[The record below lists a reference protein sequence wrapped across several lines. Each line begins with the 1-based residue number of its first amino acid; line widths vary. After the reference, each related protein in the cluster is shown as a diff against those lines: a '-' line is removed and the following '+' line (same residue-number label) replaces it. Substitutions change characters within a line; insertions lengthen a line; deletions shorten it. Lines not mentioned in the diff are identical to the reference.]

1 MDRGVEKAWLL
12 EFCGMVHSDAPCRL
26 MGAQQF
32 SKAALEES
40 LFVGCLRQAGKERAL
55 DISF

>member
-12 EFCGMVHSDAPCRL
+12 EFYGMVHSDAPCRL

-32 SKAALEES
+32 SKITLEES
-40 LFVGCLRQAGKERAL
+40 LFV
-55 DISF
+55 